1 MIRPL
6 NDEIVLGGNFPLTG
20 HGLCRSTSLPAAKTP
35 AGTDRKSPV
44 VDRMTGRGIEAA
56 EPFAR
61 TLKDPGVHR

>member
-6 NDEIVLGGNFPLTG
+6 NDEIVLGGKFPLTG
-20 HGLCRSTSLPAAKTP
+20 HGLCRSTFLPAAKTP

-44 VDRMTGRGIEAA
+44 VDRMAGRGIEAA

-61 TLKDPGVHR
+61 EG